1 MIFLELFWMV
11 NIFCCW
17 QFWQFLQFG
26 ILFTM
31 TMIIRET
38 CGLWDIDYNYENWE
52 PEFMTIFV
60 TWQLRVTLDS
70 IRILATFF
78 LMPST
83 DLKNSKFTL
92 DLEQD
97 LEYQYSTPE
106 TWFHNRIKY
115 EPWTR
120 HVLQGPPNYMLNQQV
135 QNISVPL

>member
-1 MIFLELFWMV
+1 
-11 NIFCCW
+11 
-17 QFWQFLQFG
+17 
-26 ILFTM
+26 M
-31 TMIIRET
+31 TMMILEI

-92 DLEQD
+92 DQEQD
-97 LEYQYSTPE
+97 LEYQYSTPA
-106 TWFHNRIKY
+106 TWFETILAKLNHGLCIS
-115 EPWTR
+115 
-120 HVLQGPPNYMLNQQV
+120 GPPNKMLIKIDLEYKRATINFLEASIFP
-135 QNISVPL
+135 NNK